1 MPPGSSPEAAVF
13 EPTSL
18 CLACIHLPLS
28 PLYQAV
34 AWRTMGCPVGTRGF
48 QSFGS
53 MESCRTLWE
62 VYSAGHMRCPAWI
75 MLGPIPPEC
84 RQHDLKT
91 KILKWTKGWNY
102 WVHIRWTQWGPI
114 SLKDWLFLCEKKKK
128 IGGFPGGSD
137 SKASACNVGDP
148 CWIPGS
154 GRSPGEGNGN
164 PLQHSCLENPMDGG
178 AWEATVHGVAKS
190 RTRPSD

>member
-1 MPPGSSPEAAVF
+1 MTTTPEFLPRKSLDRGAQQAMTTTSHNQRTVWAAVF

-34 AWRTMGCPVGTRGF
+34 AWMTMGCPVGTRGF

-62 VYSAGHMRCPAWI
+62 VYSAGQMKCQAWI

-128 IGGFPGGSD
+128 KPNRGLP
-137 SKASACNVGDP
+137 
-148 CWIPGS
+148 WWL
-154 GRSPGEGNGN
+154 R
-164 PLQHSCLENPMDGG
+164 
-178 AWEATVHGVAKS
+178 
-190 RTRPSD
+190 R